1 MDMPDTNIEAP
12 AVTANPMAAARMKK
26 INPKGR
32 KLDKRGNPI
41 VTKEEVEAS
50 GMSLR
55 DFLNKERGL
64 TKRVT
69 TSDRIKNDETR
80 KRNTAPVT
88 RAETDARVMADE
100 KRKRDSAPISR
111 GNVQRDTTE
120 GEAAARAVVPD
131 GGMEAAQEARNYAK
145 RRRAAKM
152 ESQYGGGL
160 KKGGMVKKGRDG
172 LAQRG
177 KTKGRMC

>member
-1 MDMPDTNIEAP
+1 VALSARYGYGSWWSRLQNGLRG
-12 AVTANPMAAARMKK
+12 NKMAL
-26 INPKGR
+26 NPKNR

-41 VTKEEVEAS
+41 VTKEELEAS

-88 RAETDARVMADE
+88 RAETDARVMAGE

-120 GEAAARAVVPD
+120 GEAAARAS
-131 GGMEAAQEARNYAK
+131 R
-145 RRRAAKM
+145 
-152 ESQYGGGL
+152 
-160 KKGGMVKKGRDG
+160 
-172 LAQRG
+172 
-177 KTKGRMC
+177 T

>member
-32 KLDKRGNPI
+32 KLDKKGNPI
-41 VTKEEVEAS
+41 VTKEELEAS
-50 GMSLR
+50 GMSLQ

-64 TKRVT
+64 KRRDG
-69 TSDRIKNDETR
+69 SKPDI
-80 KRNTAPVT
+80 TAPMQGPAVK
-88 RAETDARVMADE
+88 ANPMADQKANKRALPSAGPAVYETQKASKTDMYKSKMKDIIKE
-100 KRKRDSAPISR
+100 K
-111 GNVQRDTTE
+111 
-120 GEAAARAVVPD
+120 
-131 GGMEAAQEARNYAK
+131 AAQER
-145 RRRAAKM
+145 
-152 ESQYGGGL
+152 EEQYGSGL

-172 LAQRG
+172 IAQRG

>member
-41 VTKEEVEAS
+41 VTKEELEAS

-55 DFLNKERGL
+55 DFLNEERGL
-64 TKRVT
+64 TRRVT

-80 KRNTAPVT
+80 KRALPSAGPAVY
-88 RAETDARVMADE
+88 ETQKASKTDMYKSKMKDIIKE
-100 KRKRDSAPISR
+100 K
-111 GNVQRDTTE
+111 
-120 GEAAARAVVPD
+120 
-131 GGMEAAQEARNYAK
+131 AAQER
-145 RRRAAKM
+145 
-152 ESQYGGGL
+152 EEQYGGGL
-160 KKGGMVKKGRDG
+160 KGGGNVKGYKKGGSVARGGGAATRGTKFKGV
-172 LAQRG
+172 
-177 KTKGRMC
+177 C